1 MTFKFLFCEVQL
13 LRADRNS
20 YDIPLFIKHHQNQG
34 ECTRENFIWIL
45 DIVDF
50 HIWLPGC
57 WLAQTRENGWG
68 RDYGDWSRWWLSGT
82 YWCRWWPIFSRCHRN
97 YQVMGVLAGTP
108 GHLVNMVNTHSSSFG
123 HLGKPSREFLG
134 TVWNTRYYLESYNHH
149 LTSKREFYIP
159 IKFYGPGN
167 EMVISN
173 KCDIE

>member
-1 MTFKFLFCEVQL
+1 MNDRFLQK
-13 LRADRNS
+13 
-20 YDIPLFIKHHQNQG
+20 YFIKHHQNQG
-34 ECTRENFIWIL
+34 ECTRENCIWIL

-50 HIWLPGC
+50 HIWLPGS

-134 TVWNTRYYLESYNHH
+134 TVWNTRCYLESYNHH
-149 LTSKREFYIP
+149 STTKRQFCIP
-159 IKFYGPGN
+159 LPNFIDQ
-167 EMVISN
+167 EM
-173 KCDIE
+173 KC

>member
-1 MTFKFLFCEVQL
+1 MANFLSTLFNEFYNNILFCQTPQKSRGILQKYFV
-13 LRADRNS
+13 
-20 YDIPLFIKHHQNQG
+20 KHHQNQE
-34 ECTRENFIWIL
+34 ECTGENCIWI
-45 DIVDF
+45 IANVDF
-50 HIWLPGC
+50 HVWLPGS

-134 TVWNTRYYLESYNHH
+134 TVWNTRCYLESYNHH
-149 LTSKREFYIP
+149 STTKRQFCIP
-159 IKFYGPGN
+159 LPNFIDQ
-167 EMVISN
+167 EM
-173 KCDIE
+173 KC